1 MKNLFPFALLLCFVC
16 SSLIMPA
23 AAADGG
29 VEEFNDIA
37 QSIVAMDPDVSQ
49 EQIDSL
55 LAQLEALDLDGEED
69 QNELTGSM
77 VGNPENQGIQM
88 LFAQLQL
95 AQSSKEQAANQL
107 EAILAAQE
115 QSAQITDYIHTA
127 RELQSSARSNDIKP
141 VPQDMLQFLQSNS
154 LYIPSNPNGPTV
166 SDWDAI
172 IQSLEN
178 FQGTV
183 DSNMQMQMVYIQDYM
198 EQYNQ
203 YSSQS
208 SSLLESYFK
217 QGLSGSATML
227 GMGGAGLAVTA
238 LVVGLAV
245 GSLVTAL
252 LLRRKHSA

>member
-1 MKNLFPFALLLCFVC
+1 MKNLFSFALLLCFVC

-23 AAADGG
+23 AAANSG

-95 AQSSKEQAANQL
+95 QLAQSSKEQAANQL

-127 RELQSSARSNDIKP
+127 RELHPAPAATISSRFPRICCSFSSPIP
-141 VPQDMLQFLQSNS
+141 FTFLV
-154 LYIPSNPNGPTV
+154 IP
-166 SDWDAI
+166 
-172 IQSLEN
+172 
-178 FQGTV
+178 
-183 DSNMQMQMVYIQDYM
+183 
-198 EQYNQ
+198 
-203 YSSQS
+203 
-208 SSLLESYFK
+208 
-217 QGLSGSATML
+217 
-227 GMGGAGLAVTA
+227 TA
-238 LVVGLAV
+238 P
-245 GSLVTAL
+245 
-252 LLRRKHSA
+252 R